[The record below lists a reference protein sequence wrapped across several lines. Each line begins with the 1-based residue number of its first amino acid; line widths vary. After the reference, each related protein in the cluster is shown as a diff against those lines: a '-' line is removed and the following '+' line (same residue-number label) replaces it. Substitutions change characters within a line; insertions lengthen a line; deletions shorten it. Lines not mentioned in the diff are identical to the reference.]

1 MLRFNYNTVY
11 TLLLKYYYF
20 FLLWGNIVSRVYKF
34 QFFMVNFYIFKGF
47 IIFFKLLNSYKF
59 IKAQKL
65 DTGNILNS
73 RLTYNNSL
81 LIKKTFGTWNY
92 YLKWLNGFI

>member
-1 MLRFNYNTVY
+1 
-11 TLLLKYYYF
+11 
-20 FLLWGNIVSRVYKF
+20 
-34 QFFMVNFYIFKGF
+34 MVNFYIFKGF

-81 LIKKTFGTWNY
+81 LIKKTFGT
-92 YLKWLNGFI
+92 